1 MTRTMN
7 LRKLGILGTVLIFES
22 VVAAKPAF
30 ANWFDGSSLHLAQG
44 HKLRPGSAATPTP
57 DDLCAIGDSNAD
69 HCYTDATRQVRR
81 DYVLDEKKG
90 HYHEFRP
97 GLDDKTVEDQAKKSA
112 GIR

>member
-7 LRKLGILGTVLIFES
+7 LRKLGILGTVVIFEC

-57 DDLCAIGDSNAD
+57 YDLCAIGDSDAD
-69 HCYTDATRQVRR
+69 HCYTDATRKVGR
-81 DYVLDEKKG
+81 DYVLGETKG
-90 HYHEFRP
+90 NYREFRP
-97 GLDDKTVEDQAKKSA
+97 DLHHKTVTCHATNT
-112 GIR
+112 